1 LDAGVGIRLFLGRG
15 SPVFRLKNHSF
26 RQGFWL
32 ACGHEMSHPSYFPG
46 FWNPVQLGGNHRPA
60 ARMGFQHYGGKGF
73 GGDLWMNQTVEGMV
87 EQDWV
92 RLLSNQ
98 AGSVFESQMPYV
110 VPQ

>member
-1 LDAGVGIRLFLGRG
+1 
-15 SPVFRLKNHSF
+15 
-26 RQGFWL
+26 
-32 ACGHEMSHPSYFPG
+32 
-46 FWNPVQLGGNHRPA
+46 
-60 ARMGFQHYGGKGF
+60 
-73 GGDLWMNQTVEGMV
+73 MNQAVEGMV